1 MSVLKADKVWE
12 SLHRGSSA
20 RMPDVAIARFK
31 TGDRVLVKKMNHPG
45 HIRLPEYVQERRGTI
60 EADQGSFIFPDQHAN
75 GIKKAQHLYSVRFE
89 SEELWGVGHCD
100 SPSAVFVDLFESYL
114 TSE

>member
-1 MSVLKADKVWE
+1 MNVLEADKVWE
-12 SLHRGSSA
+12 SLHRGNSA
-20 RMPDVAIARFK
+20 RMPEEAVARFK
-31 TGDRVLVKKMNHPG
+31 TGDKVLVKKMNHPG
-45 HIRLPEYVQERRGTI
+45 HIRLPEYVQGCRGTI
-60 EADQGSFIFPDQHAN
+60 EADHGSFIFPDQHTN

-89 SEELWGVGHCD
+89 SEYLWGADDCD